1 MAKYRKLGR
10 TSNQRKALLRNQVTQ
25 LLYHGKIRT
34 TEAKAKE
41 IRKIAEGLIA
51 LGVKEKDNF
60 EVVKVQAKV
69 AKKDAEGKRVKEVV
83 DGKKVTVYETVEKE
97 IKKGSW
103 INLVNPSENEI
114 KKVCESVEIQEDFI
128 RDALD
133 FEEKAR
139 IDNEEDDGTI
149 LFVVDVPI
157 IEKNEEN
164 DVYTTM
170 PLGMIVVRDDY
181 FITVSLR
188 KNKVIEDF
196 EKMKIK
202 NFQTYKKSKLIF
214 QMLYLNSSYY
224 LTYLKQIN
232 KETEIAEYILKKSM
246 KNKELLKLLS
256 LEKSLVYFTTSLK
269 SNELVMEKT
278 LRGKIIKLYEEDEDI
293 LEDAITENKQAI
305 EMAKIYSDILTG
317 TMDAYASIISNNL
330 NGVMKFLTSITIVLA
345 VPTMVSSFW
354 GMNVNIPFQN
364 SKFGFPIMILISV
377 ALTLIV
383 TWWLKR
389 KDMLD

>member
-1 MAKYRKLGR
+1 M
-10 TSNQRKALLRNQVTQ
+10 V
-25 LLYHGKIRT
+25 KIYNT
-34 TEAKAKE
+34 DIEKNTIEEIKE
-41 IRKIAEGLIA
+41 
-51 LGVKEKDNF
+51 F
-60 EVVKVQAKV
+60 
-69 AKKDAEGKRVKEVV
+69 
-83 DGKKVTVYETVEKE
+83 
-97 IKKGSW
+97 KKGSW
-103 INLVNPSENEI
+103 ISLVNPSEIEI
-114 KKVCESVEIQEDFI
+114 KKVCESVNIQEEFI

-139 IDNEEDDGTI
+139 IDKEEDDGTT

-188 KNKVIEDF
+188 KNKIIEDF
-196 EKMKIK
+196 GKRKIK
-202 NFQTYKKSKLIF
+202 DFQTYKKTKLIF
-214 QMLYLNSSYY
+214 QILYLNSSYF
-224 LTYLKQIN
+224 LSYLKQIN
-232 KETEIAEYILKKSM
+232 KETEIAEYILKNSM

-269 SNELVMEKT
+269 SNELIMEKT

-293 LEDAITENKQAI
+293 LEDAITENRQAI
-305 EMAKIYSDILTG
+305 EMANIYRDILNG

-345 VPTMVSSFW
+345 VPTMISSFW
-354 GMNVNIPFQN
+354 GMNVGLPFQEN
-364 SKFGFPIMILISV
+364 TFGFLIMIGISII
-377 ALTLIV
+377 LTLLV

-389 KDMLD
+389 KDMLN